1 MTFFIHI
8 GAEKTG
14 STSIQHFLNLNRI
27 KLQQEGIFFPVA
39 PGVENHT
46 KLMFYA
52 RNENTF
58 EEENLTFRLFI
69 PHSTEAFRQELKASL
84 IEEIGHYSPKPQ
96 KVIFSNEHCS
106 SRLYHS
112 EELERL
118 RDLFGLFSKDI
129 RIIIYLRRQDDFLL
143 STYSTNI
150 KSGKNFP
157 FFVPELNEETLH
169 RYDYLRM
176 LDLWASVFGNENLI
190 VKVFDRS
197 TMVNGDVVQDFL
209 SLTGIDINDDYTIP
223 EEKNRSL
230 DFYTMEFLRKFN
242 NYVPMFV
249 RKKLNPDRGNI
260 VNILTEI
267 SGPDR
272 IPFDSEELKR
282 FFNLF
287 EKSNREVA
295 LKYLGYEDGILFKS
309 NPAMAIAVK
318 GKSTSLDIDQV
329 IGISSSVW
337 IEVQKELRKLRFQ
350 NGLLKSEKFIQ
361 KKEYQ
366 SAITTLENILAMDD
380 SNYKAWEMLLKAYHA
395 VGNKSGINNIMDL
408 LESKNPEFHKRL
420 IKTLWL
426 ISDRK
431 HYAWHII
438 AKYLQRLK

>member
-14 STSIQHFLNLNRI
+14 STSIQHFLNLNRK
-27 KLQQEGIFFPVA
+27 KLQQKGICFPVT

-46 KLMFYA
+46 KLMYYA

-58 EEENLTFRLFI
+58 EEENLAFRVFI

-84 IEEIGHYSPKPQ
+84 IEEIRHYSPKPQ

-106 SRLYHS
+106 SRLYHP

-150 KSGKNFP
+150 KSGKVFP
-157 FFVPELNEETLH
+157 FFVPEMNEETMH
-169 RYDYLRM
+169 RYDYLRL
-176 LDLWASVFGNENLI
+176 LDLWASVFGKENLI
-190 VKVFDRS
+190 VKVFERS

-209 SLTGIDINDDYTIP
+209 SLIGIDINDDYAIP

-230 DFYTMEFLRKFN
+230 DVYTMEFLRKFN
-242 NYVPMFV
+242 SYVPMFV
-249 RKKLNPDRGNI
+249 QNKLNPNRGNI

-267 SGPDR
+267 SGPER
-272 IPFDSEELKR
+272 ISIDSEELTR

-295 LKYLGYEDGILFKS
+295 IKYLGHEDGILFKS
-309 NPAMAIAVK
+309 NPAAANAVK
-318 GKSTSLDIDQV
+318 GKSTSLDIGHV

-337 IEVQKELRKLRFQ
+337 IEAQKELRKLKFQ

-361 KKEYQ
+361 KKDYQ
-366 SAITTLENILAMDD
+366 SAIATLENVLAIDD

-395 VGNKSGINNIMDL
+395 LGNKSGINKIMDL
-408 LESKNPEFHKRL
+408 LESKNPEFHERL
-420 IKTLWL
+420 IKTQWL
-426 ISDRK
+426 ISERK
-431 HYAWHII
+431 HYTWHII